1 MPRVAILTGSKS
13 DLPVLEP
20 CVETLTDL
28 GIDYELH
35 VMSAH
40 RSPAKVQ
47 QFAASAA
54 GNGFEVIIA
63 AAGMAAHLPGVVASM
78 TTLPVIGVPISS
90 GSHAASGLDALL
102 SIAQIPTGR
111 LNEIV
116 IDFADPGAIK
126 LYFLTKVPGAQLSLG
141 NAEMAFHYKDSFA
154 ASHMLEGYEHLIL
167 MAMVGDQSLFTRSD
181 GIERLWNI
189 SEPLLEN
196 PPPVEPYPV
205 GSYGPESMKRLIAPY
220 HWHLPHV

>member
-1 MPRVAILTGSKS
+1 MPGVAILTGSKS

-102 SIAQIPTGR
+102 SIAQMPPGVPVACVAINGAMNAALLAAAILALKHDDIR
-111 LNEIV
+111 L
-116 IDFADPGAIK
+116 A
-126 LYFLTKVPGAQLSLG
+126 L
-141 NAEMAFHYKDSFA
+141 
-154 ASHMLEGYEHLIL
+154 
-167 MAMVGDQSLFTRSD
+167 
-181 GIERLWNI
+181 ERLRHEQA
-189 SEPLLEN
+189 S
-196 PPPVEPYPV
+196 
-205 GSYGPESMKRLIAPY
+205 A
-220 HWHLPHV
+220 